1 MADTSKVRFYEV
13 LYPQICTNFKLH
25 HICSFGT
32 SSFLQSFPEH
42 IIRDVSNDM
51 SWLLS
56 REGNR
61 TVTYSNMGQYSGS
74 MGVTLLWTLLWIS
87 RCGQGL
93 SAEQLSKKIFFL
105 AETNY
110 RVTLQVSPAV
120 PEGTAHQWMWTSHD
134 GRHSNTSVAQI
145 TSSMN
150 RNPSTNIQA
159 PFSQGTGYD
168 LSFPPKCENAG
179 EFVFMQTKPASA
191 VLERFEVFGFVFKVT
206 PNYKGNQVYLG
217 SDVSVRC
224 EVSSIPDGATL
235 QWERDGDST
244 SNTTL
249 FYNKTA
255 HMIIHTVD
263 QNYQGRS
270 NCNFRLNGELL
281 FTVYTTLNVQTDTF
295 NKPLIH
301 LFRESSNSSEVK
313 LICRYIYGSS
323 YRRAAW
329 TMSRLTSVTLTSS
342 DKIRSDRF
350 SSPPFN
356 GYDFPLHVSPVT
368 FEDSGTFACFFDT
381 QLFGL
386 VKLTTFRVSESGG
399 PPGGQP
405 VVLTCEVSEV
415 SGDPVTL
422 AWMRMEGSRGLLV
435 KQDILTKSHPNRTL
449 SVTLPS
455 LRSDQ
460 LHWQCVVFTEGMLRA
475 TASLTLTLPTQTTM
489 SSMTGHQAADYSA
502 HLSPSSS
509 APAPHDTHLDSVTSL
524 IIFLISVTSLG
535 SFLRCLTV
543 SCRGVFGFCFDCCVY
558 LIIKTLTPCNCFP
571 SLSAL
576 VTE

>member
-1 MADTSKVRFYEV
+1 
-13 LYPQICTNFKLH
+13 
-25 HICSFGT
+25 
-32 SSFLQSFPEH
+32 
-42 IIRDVSNDM
+42 
-51 SWLLS
+51 
-56 REGNR
+56 
-61 TVTYSNMGQYSGS
+61 MGQYSGS

-93 SAEQLSKKIFFL
+93 STEPLSKKIFFL
-105 AETNY
+105 AKTNN

-134 GRHSNTSVAQI
+134 GRHSNTSVALI

-150 RNPSTNIQA
+150 RNPSWNIQS

-191 VLERFEVFGFVFKVT
+191 VLERFEVFGFVLKVT
-206 PNYKGNQVYLG
+206 PNYNGSQVYLG

-224 EVSSIPDGATL
+224 EVSSLPDGATL

-263 QNYQGRS
+263 QNYQGRF

-281 FTVYTTLNVQTDTF
+281 FTVYTTLNVRTDTF

-301 LFRESSNSSEVK
+301 LFRESSNSSEMK
-313 LICRYIYGSS
+313 LICRSS
-323 YRRAAW
+323 NTYRRAAW
-329 TMSRLTSVTLTSS
+329 TMSRSTSVTLTSS

-356 GYDFPLHVSPVT
+356 RYDFPLHVSPVT
-368 FEDSGTFACFFDT
+368 FEDSGTFACFFDN
-381 QLFGL
+381 QIFGL

-405 VVLTCEVSEV
+405 VVLTCELSEV
-415 SGDPVTL
+415 SGEPVTL

-435 KQDILTKSHPNRTL
+435 KQDVLTESHPNRML

-455 LRSDQ
+455 LRRDQ
-460 LHWQCVVFTEGMLRA
+460 LHWQCAVFTEGMLRA

-489 SSMTGHQAADYSA
+489 SSMTVTTDI
-502 HLSPSSS
+502 HLQ
-509 APAPHDTHLDSVTSL
+509 
-524 IIFLISVTSLG
+524 
-535 SFLRCLTV
+535 TV
-543 SCRGVFGFCFDCCVY
+543 VIVACIAMVVAGVLVG
-558 LIIKTLTPCNCFP
+558 
-571 SLSAL
+571 AL
-576 VTE
+576 VFYLKRKKTAVTNLPLTQKNDPVYDNITDPRRDQESQKGRTGEDENEEVHYSEFALGEPRLGDPNRVTAGSNQESAVIYSTLNI

>member
-93 SAEQLSKKIFFL
+93 SAEL
-105 AETNY
+105 
-110 RVTLQVSPAV
+110 
-120 PEGTAHQWMWTSHD
+120 
-134 GRHSNTSVAQI
+134 
-145 TSSMN
+145 
-150 RNPSTNIQA
+150 
-159 PFSQGTGYD
+159 
-168 LSFPPKCENAG
+168 
-179 EFVFMQTKPASA
+179 
-191 VLERFEVFGFVFKVT
+191 T

-489 SSMTGHQAADYSA
+489 SSMTVTTDN
-502 HLSPSSS
+502 HLQ
-509 APAPHDTHLDSVTSL
+509 
-524 IIFLISVTSLG
+524 
-535 SFLRCLTV
+535 TV
-543 SCRGVFGFCFDCCVY
+543 VIVACIAMVVAGVLVG
-558 LIIKTLTPCNCFP
+558 
-571 SLSAL
+571 AL
-576 VTE
+576 VFYLKRKKTAVTNLPLTQKNDPVYDNTTDPRRDQESQKGRTGEDENEEVHYSEFALGEPRLGDPNRVTAAANQESAVIYSTLNI